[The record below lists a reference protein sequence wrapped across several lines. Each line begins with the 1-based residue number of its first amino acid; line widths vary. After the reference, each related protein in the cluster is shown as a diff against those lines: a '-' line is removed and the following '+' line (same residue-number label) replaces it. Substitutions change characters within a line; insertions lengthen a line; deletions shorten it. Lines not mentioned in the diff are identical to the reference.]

1 MMFQDSLLLPP
12 FYVNWDVLEQATRDE
27 NTAVTAT
34 VTPRER
40 LHDKMKDE
48 RKMRSENKRSPYT
61 HERLQNIFARK
72 WSTICFHSIHLCII
86 NLSIENRDKPVCILN
101 SLNFNQNEEISKQ
114 SSNWDILF
122 SFAFIH
128 SSYWSMWKISPNRD
142 ITGSNLGMW
151 MCVWKGRQID
161 EQYHQSAIVKCPM
174 MSADRCFF
182 INVVPAWF
190 ACATW
195 SA

>member
-61 HERLQNIFARK
+61 HMSVCRIFSHENDQPYVFIRFICASSIWASRIAINPFASWIVRTSTKMRK
-72 WSTICFHSIHLCII
+72 FQSNRAIGTFCFHSHSFILLTGQCEKFHQIVTSRGRIKVCECAYEKGGKLMNNTIKAP
-86 NLSIENRDKPVCILN
+86 LSNVL
-101 SLNFNQNEEISKQ
+101 
-114 SSNWDILF
+114 W
-122 SFAFIH
+122 
-128 SSYWSMWKISPNRD
+128 W
-142 ITGSNLGMW
+142 
-151 MCVWKGRQID
+151 VQID
-161 EQYHQSAIVKCPM
+161 AFS
-174 MSADRCFF
+174 
-182 INVVPAWF
+182 
-190 ACATW
+190 
-195 SA
+195 